1 MFFTE
6 DELRMVVAWAVWRTS
21 RSLGIIGDDEEDAP
35 IDAVAIISHSKGH
48 REALKEFADAYC
60 AWYQFHLEIYRQ
72 GKSGNLSSHETRAL
86 DQFIDRRDVA
96 RKALIDITPV

>member
-21 RSLGIIGDDEEDAP
+21 RSLGVISDDEEYAP
-35 IDAVAIISHSKGH
+35 IDAVSIISQSKGH

-60 AWYQFHLEIYRQ
+60 AWYQFHLEIFRQ
-72 GKSGNLSSHETRAL
+72 GKSGNLSSQETHAL
-86 DQFIDRRDVA
+86 DQLIDRRDAA
-96 RKALIDITPV
+96 RQALIDITPV

>member
-21 RSLGIIGDDEEDAP
+21 RSLGIISDDVEYAP
-35 IDAVAIISHSKGH
+35 VDAVAIISHSKGH
-48 REALKEFADAYC
+48 REALTEFADAYC

-72 GKSGNLSSHETRAL
+72 GKSGNLSSQETDELRQL
-86 DQFIDRRDVA
+86 IDRRDAA
-96 RKALIDITPV
+96 RRALIDITPV